1 MTRKGESTTNPNTKS
16 VTAPPEVEYTV
27 SVEDHEAM
35 ARLAY
40 CFWEARGCPIGSP
53 EEDWYRA
60 ENELRQ
66 PAVRAFAG
74 AA

>member
-1 MTRKGESTTNPNTKS
+1 MEKKREPTTDPGAELI
-16 VTAPPEVEYTV
+16 TAMRD
-27 SVEDHEAM
+27 SAEDHESI

-40 CFWEARGCPIGSP
+40 LYWEARGCPIGSP

-66 PAVRAFAG
+66 PMAAAAG
-74 AA
+74 A